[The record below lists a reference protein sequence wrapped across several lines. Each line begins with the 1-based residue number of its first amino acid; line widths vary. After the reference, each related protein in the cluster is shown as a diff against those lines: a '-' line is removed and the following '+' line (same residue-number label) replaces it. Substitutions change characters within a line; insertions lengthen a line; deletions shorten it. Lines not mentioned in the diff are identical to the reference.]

1 MRILDEMPKVGML
14 SLGCPRNLVD
24 SEVMLG
30 LLERAGYELS
40 EEVVDSDIAII
51 NTCAFIRQAE
61 EESIDAILQL
71 GQLKKERRIK
81 ALIVTGCLPQRYKE
95 TKLDLSLREVD
106 ALVGS
111 GDHPKIVEICRRV
124 LNGER
129 AFEVTFPKF
138 IYDHSTPRSFI
149 TPPHFA
155 YVKVAEGCDHHCS
168 YCIIAKLRGRYRS
181 RSIDSILKEARSLSQ
196 RRVKEINLI
205 SQDTTSYGRDLYGR
219 NRLPELLEGLADL
232 SSIRWIRLLYTH
244 PAKFSDE
251 LIKTI
256 ATSPNI
262 CKYIDLPLQHI
273 NDRILAEM
281 GRSITKEDILNLI
294 DRLRSGIPDLALRTT
309 FIVGFPGET
318 EEEFEELLGF
328 MGQIRFER
336 LGIFTYSREE
346 GTPAYSF
353 SNQIP
358 QKVKERRFDEAMKL
372 QQDIS
377 KEQNL
382 SLLGRVVEVL
392 VDERDPNDPDLFLA
406 RTARDAPEVDG
417 QVFVQSKNAKVGEFL
432 KVRITDTLEYDLVGE
447 GIEK

>member
-1 MRILDEMPKVGML
+1 MPKVGML

-40 EEVVDSDIAII
+40 EEAVNSDIAII

-71 GQLKKERRIK
+71 GQLKKERRVK
-81 ALIVTGCLPQRYKE
+81 ALIVCGCLPQRYKE
-95 TKLDLSLREVD
+95 TKLNMSLREVD
-106 ALVGS
+106 AFVGS
-111 GDHPKIVEICRRV
+111 GDHSKIVDICRRT

-129 AFEVTFPKF
+129 VFEVTFPEF

-149 TPPHFA
+149 TAPHFA

-168 YCIIAKLRGRYRS
+168 YCIIGKLRGRYRS
-181 RSIDSILKEARSLSQ
+181 RPIDSILKEARSLSE
-196 RRVKEINLI
+196 RGVKEINLVG
-205 SQDTTSYGRDLYGR
+205 QDITSYGKDLWGR
-219 NRLPELLEGLADL
+219 SRLADLLEGLADI

-244 PAKFSDE
+244 PANFSDE
-251 LIKTI
+251 LIETI

-281 GRSITKEDILNLI
+281 GRTVTKKDILNLI
-294 DRLRSGIPDLALRTT
+294 DRLRSGIPGLALRTT

-318 EEEFEELLGF
+318 DEEFEELLEF
-328 MGQIRFER
+328 MEQIRFER

-353 SNQIP
+353 PNQIP
-358 QKVKERRFDEAMKL
+358 EKVKERRFEEAMKL

-377 KEQNL
+377 KEHNDT
-382 SLLGRVVEVL
+382 LLGKVVEVL
-392 VDERDPNDPDLFLA
+392 IDEKDPNEPDLFLA
-406 RTARDAPEVDG
+406 RTAQDAPEVDG

-432 KVRITDTLEYDLVGE
+432 KVRIQDTLEYDLVGE
-447 GIEK
+447 GSRNEFTQ